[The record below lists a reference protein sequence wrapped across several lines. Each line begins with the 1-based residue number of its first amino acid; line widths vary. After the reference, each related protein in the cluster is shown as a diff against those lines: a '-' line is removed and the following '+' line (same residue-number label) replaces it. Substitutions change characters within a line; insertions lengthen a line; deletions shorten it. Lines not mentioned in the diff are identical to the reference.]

1 MSTAPTK
8 DRPRV
13 VGYVPGVWDMFHVGH
28 LNILTRARPHC
39 DRLVVGAVTDEVVQ
53 SAKSHP
59 PVVPLAER
67 MAVVAA
73 MRLVDEVVV
82 DVSSDKT
89 VMWDRLGFDV
99 IFKGDDWRGTPKGDR
114 LERDMG
120 ARGVRV
126 VYFPYT
132 PHTSSSMLRA
142 LIATRSSPSD
152 RSRG

>member
-1 MSTAPTK
+1 M
-8 DRPRV
+8 DRPGV

-39 DRLVVGAVTDEVVQ
+39 DRLVVGAVTDEVVR

-89 VMWDRLGFDV
+89 VMWDRLGFDL

-114 LERDMG
+114 LERDMA

>member
-1 MSTAPTK
+1 M
-8 DRPRV
+8 DRPGV

-39 DRLVVGAVTDEVVQ
+39 DRLVVGAVT
-53 SAKSHP
+53 
-59 PVVPLAER
+59 
-67 MAVVAA
+67 
-73 MRLVDEVVV
+73 DEVVV

-114 LERDMG
+114 LERDMA

-142 LIATRSSPSD
+142 LIATRSGTAS
-152 RSRG
+152 